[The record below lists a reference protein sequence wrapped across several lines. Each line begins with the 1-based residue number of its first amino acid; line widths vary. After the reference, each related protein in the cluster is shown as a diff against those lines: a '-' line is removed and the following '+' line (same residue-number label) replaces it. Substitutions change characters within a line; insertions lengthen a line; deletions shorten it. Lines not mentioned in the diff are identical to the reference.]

1 MSYLVFE
8 IVVNQYVQILEF
20 LLFRLRNFRFMV
32 KAWVNTKNSPNQGD
46 LKNPFDDKVNIFI
59 GNTINDLK

>member
-1 MSYLVFE
+1 
-8 IVVNQYVQILEF
+8 
-20 LLFRLRNFRFMV
+20 MV

-59 GNTINDLK
+59 GKTINDLK